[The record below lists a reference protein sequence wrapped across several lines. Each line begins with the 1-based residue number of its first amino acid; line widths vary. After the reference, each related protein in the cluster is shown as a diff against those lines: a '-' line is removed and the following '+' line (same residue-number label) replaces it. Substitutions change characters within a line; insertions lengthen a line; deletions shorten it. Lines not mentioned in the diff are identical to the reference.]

1 MKIDSL
7 TTPVGTTLIKGS
19 RSTSSSKTESSSS
32 DEVQLS
38 ALGTQLSGSD
48 SDYPFDAARV
58 AEIKQAIANGQFTI
72 NASAISDRL
81 IASAQEFLAI
91 NR

>member
-7 TTPVGTTLIKGS
+7 TTPVGATLIKGS
-19 RSTSSSKTESSSS
+19 RTASTSKTETSSG

-38 ALGTQLSGSD
+38 ALGTQLSSSD
-48 SDYPFDAARV
+48 NDYPFDASRV

-91 NR
+91 DR